1 MSNNGREYEE
11 FVASLHKALFASEQ
25 WTELKNIEIEQNKKI
40 KDNFGIAREFDLY
53 WEYELAGITYKTVIE
68 CKDYA
73 SKVTIEKI
81 DALLGK
87 IRDIP
92 DLKPIFATKTGYQSG
107 AKTKALNNKVE
118 LLIVREQND
127 SDWELEDGTP
137 LIKQVMIN
145 MHAISAARIISFN
158 TKLDGEWIKENTDVD
173 TSSGNIQLDMRNDHT
188 IIEDIE
194 RDDKYSLKE
203 LEERLGRGTDADFGE
218 RSLSLKFE
226 DAYLHCGDLKLK
238 LKEVDLTYQMPK
250 PIHQPLHIDFSKE
263 LVGVIEYLGKKSKT
277 AIFKDRIVK
286 DWSVKT

>member
-1 MSNNGREYEE
+1 MSNNGREYEK
-11 FVASLHKALFASEQ
+11 FVAALHQALFYSEQ
-25 WTELKNIEIEQNKKI
+25 WAELKNIKIEQNKKI
-40 KDNFGIAREFDLY
+40 ADNFGIDREFDLY

-73 SKVTIEKI
+73 SKVSIEKI

-107 AKTKALNNKVE
+107 AKAKALNNKVE

-137 LIKQVMIN
+137 LIKQAMIDI
-145 MHAISAARIISFN
+145 HAIPAARITSFN
-158 TKLDGEWIKENTDVD
+158 TKLDGEWVKKNTELD
-173 TSSGNIQLDMRNDHT
+173 TSNGNIELDMRNDLT
-188 IIEDIE
+188 IIEDIG
-194 RDDKYSLKE
+194 RKDKYSLKE
-203 LEERLGRGTDADFGE
+203 LEERLGKGTDLDFGE
-218 RSLSLKFE
+218 RNLSINFD
-226 DAYLHCGDLKLK
+226 DAYLHCGDMKLK

-250 PIHQPLHIDFSKE
+250 PMHSPVHIDFSKE
-263 LVGVIEYLGKKSKT
+263 LIGVIEYLGKSSKT
-277 AIFKDRIVK
+277 VIFKDRVVK